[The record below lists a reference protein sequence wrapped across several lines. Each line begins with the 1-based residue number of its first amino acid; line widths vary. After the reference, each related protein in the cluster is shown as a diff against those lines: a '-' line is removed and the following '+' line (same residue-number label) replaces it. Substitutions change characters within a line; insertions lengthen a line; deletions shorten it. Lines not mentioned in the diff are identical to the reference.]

1 MVWVPGLLKRRL
13 CRYGNGARIFDES
26 AFAGQNNE
34 VPATPSDRAHG
45 GASALL
51 AVVLAPLSLLAC
63 FSRHPVDGTME
74 RGEFSR
80 VEIDHLR
87 VNDGMRYAIY
97 V

>member
-26 AFAGQNNE
+26 AFAGQSNE

-63 FSRHPVDGTME
+63 FSQPPSTAPWSGASS
-74 RGEFSR
+74 RGSR
-80 VEIDHLR
+80 LIIS
-87 VNDGMRYAIY
+87 G
-97 V
+97 